1 VPHRPVRRQLRAP
14 AVQTVATPRPPALP
28 PAPRAGLTASV
39 GAAGSTA
46 SAPPPAPPRPRRQ
59 PYCLGRVAGPAVSDR
74 SSHSE
79 LQAGCSD
86 LQPTYRY
93 RPNALSYWEKQSA
106 PIRDRGACPCG
117 SRGDWDH
124 HTWGGLRRYPHHGV
138 TSGPFRRFP
147 QTGPPNGSKPA
158 LSGHSRYRP
167 ATRRKQEQTT
177 TPTTRSPSQYPR

>member
-46 SAPPPAPPRPRRQ
+46 SAPPPAPASAPPPALLPRTRRRPRCFGSVIAFRTA
-59 PYCLGRVAGPAVSDR
+59 GR
-74 SSHSE
+74 
-79 LQAGCSD
+79 CSD

-147 QTGPPNGSKPA
+147 QTCPPNGSKPA